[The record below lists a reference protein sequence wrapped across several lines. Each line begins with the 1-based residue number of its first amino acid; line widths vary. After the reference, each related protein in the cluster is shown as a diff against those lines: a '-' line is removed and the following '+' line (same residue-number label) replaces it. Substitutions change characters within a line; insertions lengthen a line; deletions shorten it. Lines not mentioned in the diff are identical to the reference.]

1 MAPVAQPVGTAA
13 HAGPAPGVGGQQ
25 RGDPLPVRHRQAT
38 ADDRIVTD
46 SNSQIPPEL
55 AATLGIVVVPLTV
68 TVDGV
73 DYREGV
79 DIDAD
84 DFYARFETGTPA
96 VSTSQPS
103 PGAFA
108 AAYQSL
114 ADGGA
119 DAIVSVHIGSSIS
132 GTVNSARLAAAGSP
146 VPVRIVDTGS
156 ASFAIA
162 FSAWEAAE
170 AAAAGAT
177 LDDVVAAAE
186 RVSGLVGNVFVVGAL
201 DLARAGG
208 RLAAD
213 VDARRPAGATIP
225 VLTLAGG
232 AMRTVGHAADLD
244 QAATIMADHVR
255 AGGTSLRVG
264 ISVADT
270 GTLPL
275 VEALEARLRD
285 APEVLELIRY
295 RVGPSVGAHTGPG
308 TAGAMFYP
316 SANCRRPLTTGG
328 AQPEEVEAVGAGVE
342 PGPAA
347 DVDRGGVEGA
357 LQVGELEVGHDA
369 AAGADQVVVVLG
381 QPLVELEA
389 GEALGE
395 LEPDED
401 PGRHQVA
408 DDPVERR
415 ERHVGPDHLVDLRHR
430 QRRRR
435 PGDGGHH
442 LAPATRPPLAGAR
455 QPEAD
460 LLVQTR
466 VELDHRHQR
475 PMVGGHVDQARYGT
489 GPRRSCPAAR

>member
-1 MAPVAQPVGTAA
+1 MI
-13 HAGPAPGVGGQQ
+13 
-25 RGDPLPVRHRQAT
+25 
-38 ADDRIVTD
+38 RIVTD
-46 SNSQIPPEL
+46 SNSQFPPEL

-73 DYREGV
+73 AYREGV

-84 DFYARFETGTPA
+84 DFYARFETGSPT

-108 AAYQSL
+108 AAYRAL

-162 FSAWEAAE
+162 FSTWEAAE
-170 AAAAGAT
+170 AAAAGAAV
-177 LDDVVAAAE
+177 DDVAAAAE

-213 VDARRPAGATIP
+213 VDTSADAGAATIP
-225 VLTLAGG
+225 VLTLVGG

-244 QAATIMADHVR
+244 QAATIMADHVK

-264 ISVADT
+264 ISVADK

-285 APEVLELIRY
+285 TPEVLELIRY

-308 TAGAMFYP
+308 TAGAMFY
-316 SANCRRPLTTGG
+316 STT
-328 AQPEEVEAVGAGVE
+328 
-342 PGPAA
+342 
-347 DVDRGGVEGA
+347 R
-357 LQVGELEVGHDA
+357 
-369 AAGADQVVVVLG
+369 
-381 QPLVELEA
+381 
-389 GEALGE
+389 
-395 LEPDED
+395 
-401 PGRHQVA
+401 
-408 DDPVERR
+408 
-415 ERHVGPDHLVDLRHR
+415 
-430 QRRRR
+430 
-435 PGDGGHH
+435 
-442 LAPATRPPLAGAR
+442 
-455 QPEAD
+455 
-460 LLVQTR
+460 
-466 VELDHRHQR
+466 
-475 PMVGGHVDQARYGT
+475 
-489 GPRRSCPAAR
+489 